1 MENTTEILTSPETS
15 QTVNSTNRVEKKQ
28 ISKTELTKLVN
39 DGKKKDE
46 IMSYYGLNA
55 SQTTKLLKDVG
66 LKIRKFAIPVYKLI
80 D

>member
-1 MENTTEILTSPETS
+1 MNTVTEINPSMSSETS
-15 QTVNSTNRVEKKQ
+15 NSTSGVEKKQ
-28 ISKTELTKLVN
+28 ISRSELTKLVN

-55 SQTTKLLKDVG
+55 SQTTKLLKDCN
-66 LKIRKFAIPVYKLI
+66 LKIRKFAIPVYTLV

>member
-1 MENTTEILTSPETS
+1 MENTTEILTSPGTS

-55 SQTTKLLKDVG
+55 SQTTKLLKDCN
-66 LKIRKFAIPVYKLI
+66 LKIRKFAIPVYTLV

>member
-55 SQTTKLLKDVG
+55 SQTTKLLKDAG
-66 LKIRKFAIPVYKLI
+66 LKIRKFAPPAYSLV

>member
-1 MENTTEILTSPETS
+1 MNTETETTALTAKEPF
-15 QTVNSTNRVEKKQ
+15 NSTNRVEKKQ

-66 LKIRKFAIPVYKLI
+66 LKIRKFAPPAYSLV